1 MRSPARDPFGSSARK
16 GPEIMTRRQ
25 MVVLMFRGSRG
36 TQTRTLRVS
45 VNPQSIQRGQETYGV
60 PRIGRAS
67 NSDSAQKKGVLTMG
81 QGSETGEPTLIDSI
95 DENEAAPIAE
105 QV

>member
-25 MVVLMFRGSRG
+25 VVALMFRGSRG
-36 TQTRTLRVS
+36 SQTTSLCVPG
-45 VNPQSIQRGQETYGV
+45 NHQSIQRGGEETYRV

-67 NSDSAQKKGVLTMG
+67 NSDGIQQKGVFTMG
-81 QGSETGEPTLIDSI
+81 QGIGTGEPTLIDSI
-95 DENEAAPIAE
+95 YDDEAA
-105 QV
+105 